1 MRLPGLVFLIAITV
15 AGCANLEALFTP
27 APPLPPIVP
36 AAPLVTPSPP
46 DAPPV
51 GEAPPSPPIVPVA
64 PLVTPS
70 PPDAPPV
77 GVAPP
82 SPPIAPVAPLVTP
95 SPPDAPPVGEAPPS
109 PPPLLSPQVGREDQD
124 RLRREADNRI
134 KSVEQTLAQ
143 IDQKKLPTGQQE
155 TSSTIQ
161 SFLVKAKEA
170 LSAQDYSRATN
181 LADKAQILAEE
192 LVRAPR

>member
-1 MRLPGLVFLIAITV
+1 MRLPGLVLLIAITV
-15 AGCANLEALFTP
+15 AGCAKLEALFTP
-27 APPLPPIVP
+27 APPPPSIVP
-36 AAPLVTPSPP
+36 AAPPVTPSPP
-46 DAPPV
+46 EAPPV
-51 GEAPPSPPIVPVA
+51 GEE
-64 PLVTPS
+64 PLP
-70 PPDAPPV
+70 
-77 GVAPP
+77 
-82 SPPIAPVAPLVTP
+82 
-95 SPPDAPPVGEAPPS
+95 

-134 KSVEQTLAQ
+134 KSLEQTLAQ
-143 IDQKKLPTGQQE
+143 IDQKKLPAGQQE

-192 LVRAPR
+192 LVRGLR

>member
-1 MRLPGLVFLIAITV
+1 MRLPGLVLLIAITV
-15 AGCANLEALFTP
+15 AGCANPKELFTP
-27 APPLPPIVP
+27 APPSPPIVP

-46 DAPPV
+46 MSPPAA
-51 GEAPPSPPIVPVA
+51 EAPPSPPIVPA
-64 PLVTPS
+64 
-70 PPDAPPV
+70 APPV
-77 GVAPP
+77 TAPPPKAPPVRKTPPPPPVSPVAPP
-82 SPPIAPVAPLVTP
+82 VTAPPPIM
-95 SPPDAPPVGEAPPS
+95 PPVGEEPPS
-109 PPPLLSPQVGREDQD
+109 PPPLLSPQMGREEQD

-134 KSVEQTLAQ
+134 KSAEQTLAQ
-143 IDQKKLPTGQQE
+143 IDQKKLPARQQE

-192 LVRAPR
+192 LVRGLR